1 MIDIIKYLNNRV
13 ASLENNLRSAENAL
27 TEKDHQIEV
36 LSQFIVN
43 KTKNQFHDYSIYKQK
58 VASLELEN
66 KQLKEQL
73 NNIKEILKS

>member
-13 ASLENNLRSAENAL
+13 ESLENNLRSAENAL

-43 KTKNQFHDYSIYKQK
+43 KTKNQFSIYKQK
-58 VASLELEN
+58 IASLELQN

-73 NNIKEILKS
+73 DNIKEILKL

>member
-13 ASLENNLRSAENAL
+13 ESLENNLRSAENAL

-43 KTKNQFHDYSIYKQK
+43 KTKNQFSIYKQK
-58 VASLELEN
+58 IASLELQN

-73 NNIKEILKS
+73 DNIKEILKS

>member
-13 ASLENNLRSAENAL
+13 ESLENNLRSAENAL

-43 KTKNQFHDYSIYKQK
+43 KTKNQFSIYKQK
-58 VASLELEN
+58 IVSLELQN

-73 NNIKEILKS
+73 DNIKEILKS